1 MRCAVVS
8 SSWKTE
14 KSYAT
19 RNEGCTAMAR
29 KFDYFFRET
38 ATGIKRNGLATF
50 AAISTAF
57 IALLLLGL
65 ALLVRREVDLIVAAT
80 GGKVEVSVYLS
91 DDISETQQQALLQKI
106 QAMPQV
112 SGVEYVSK

>member
-1 MRCAVVS
+1 MRCAGAS
-8 SSWKTE
+8 SNSRPE
-14 KSYAT
+14 RSFAT
-19 RNEGCTAMAR
+19 LSAGSTAMAR
-29 KFDYFFRET
+29 RFDYFFRET

-65 ALLVRREVDLIVAAT
+65 ALLLRREVNLIVDAT

-91 DDISETQQQALLQKI
+91 EGISPEQQQA
-106 QAMPQV
+106 
-112 SGVEYVSK
+112 